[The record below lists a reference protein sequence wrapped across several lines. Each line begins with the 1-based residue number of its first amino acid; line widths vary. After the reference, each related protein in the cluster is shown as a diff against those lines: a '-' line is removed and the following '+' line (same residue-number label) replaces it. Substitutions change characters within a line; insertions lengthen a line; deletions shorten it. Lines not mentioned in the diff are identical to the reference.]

1 MENNQVAIE
10 SKAQTAPE
18 KTAAEKAPSKGKAKK
33 AETLT
38 VRRRASKLA
47 LRAVEFQRSV
57 YERTTKAV
65 NGLQDRAE
73 NNVLDRVKG
82 SKRVPTEAK
91 AVVSE
96 WIKFSQ
102 KNRESFTKT
111 VEKSYDLVG
120 QLIERAGESPK
131 AKKIAVA

>member
-1 MENNQVAIE
+1 MENSQLATG
-10 SKAQTAPE
+10 SKAQIAP
-18 KTAAEKAPSKGKAKK
+18 KGKTKK
-33 AETLT
+33 AETLS

-47 LRAVEFQRSV
+47 LRAVELQRKV
-57 YERTTKAV
+57 YDRAAQTV
-65 NGLQDRAE
+65 NDLQERAE
-73 NNVLDRVKG
+73 NGVLNRVKG
-82 SKRVPTEAK
+82 SQRLPNEAK

-120 QLIERAGESPK
+120 QLIERAGEAPN
-131 AKKIAVA
+131 AKKAVAA